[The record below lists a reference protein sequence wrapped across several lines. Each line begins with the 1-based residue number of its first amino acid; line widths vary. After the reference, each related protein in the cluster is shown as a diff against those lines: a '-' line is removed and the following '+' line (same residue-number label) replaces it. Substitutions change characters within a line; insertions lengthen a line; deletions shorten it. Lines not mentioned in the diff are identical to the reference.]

1 MRSLHNAFSL
11 AAAEDRLRS
20 GFSPWRGLLHPQPRM
35 KAVGRK
41 AGAPAAG
48 NRHGRAGPGGRGR
61 RAFLDRLHV
70 PKTDERP
77 SRYHE
82 RQVKVAGNGL
92 S

>member
-1 MRSLHNAFSL
+1 
-11 AAAEDRLRS
+11 
-20 GFSPWRGLLHPQPRM
+20 M

-61 RAFLDRLHV
+61 RACPDPLHI

-77 SRYHE
+77 SRCHE
-82 RQVKVAGNGL
+82 RRV
-92 S
+92 